1 MIRTAMSRGVANP
14 SSGWLPLFIFSYGT
28 ELQNWPLAAAL
39 SIVLLVLVVAI
50 TYLFARTMNRLS
62 RRGEWEMV

>member
-1 MIRTAMSRGVANP
+1 
-14 SSGWLPLFIFSYGT
+14 
-28 ELQNWPLAAAL
+28 LAAAL

>member
-1 MIRTAMSRGVANP
+1 V
-14 SSGWLPLFIFSYGT
+14 LPLSIFSYGT